1 MSIAEVMDTEMLRE
15 TLRYQIGQIDNPVIL
30 DQLYRITSQ
39 GAISRPL
46 TPEQRE
52 DIHISREQ
60 IRNGQWV
67 SHEDLMKEL
76 DEEYPDDE
84 SCTLSGDGTLSTM
97 RPYSLIT
104 APLRK

>member
-15 TLRYQIGQIDNPVIL
+15 TLRCQIGQIDNPTIL
-30 DQLYRITSQ
+30 DQLFRITSQ
-39 GAISRPL
+39 ASISRPL

-52 DIHISREQ
+52 DIRISREQ

-84 SCTLSGDGTLSTM
+84 SCPVRDMILVESGAFPNDLVPLGT
-97 RPYSLIT
+97 
-104 APLRK
+104 